1 MAEVVEHLPSHHIAL
16 SANPS
21 TTKKKKNAAPKAWLN
36 YSVTHVLRFFQVPKL
51 DQVLR
56 NRNV

>member
-21 TTKKKKNAAPKAWLN
+21 TTKKKKKKKRCLVNLK
-36 YSVTHVLRFFQVPKL
+36 
-51 DQVLR
+51 
-56 NRNV
+56 